1 MGQISQSFQS
11 EDAEEHSQA
20 WQLLDRLEHN
30 FVLWAFV
37 EAAMLLGL
45 LFATVVATQTTPG
58 TFFWVAWVVAVV
70 MSVFVLPAW
79 AIRYLGGPN
88 DQAPELAEAHD
99 EPAPMAER

>member
-1 MGQISQSFQS
+1 MGQISRSFRS
-11 EDAEEHSQA
+11 EGAEEHSRA

-37 EAAMLLGL
+37 EAAMLLAL

-88 DQAPELAEAHD
+88 EGATELAQAHD

>member
-1 MGQISQSFQS
+1 MGHISQSFQS
-11 EDAEEHSQA
+11 EDAEEHGRA
-20 WQLLDRLEHN
+20 WRFFDRVEHN

-37 EAAMLLGL
+37 EASMLLGL

-79 AIRYLGGPN
+79 AISYLGGPN
-88 DQAPELAEAHD
+88 DDAAELAEAHD
-99 EPAPMAER
+99 EPAPMTDR